1 MNVPHSSDR
10 KRKQQ
15 IRGSTWILFEVTDK
29 DRTKNI
35 HTTDSSIQIKAF
47 FSSVASCNE
56 NDYLTLCWA
65 NYLCI
70 KPSYPIT
77 NATSLPIRPLTMALQ
92 ISISVEVSKHFFCDK
107 VQLYPCLPH
116 PFKVSA
122 IFLTPSPFPTPDPPC
137 TFCPARCI

>member
-1 MNVPHSSDR
+1 MGKH
-10 KRKQQ
+10 
-15 IRGSTWILFEVTDK
+15 WILFEVTDK

-35 HTTDSSIQIKAF
+35 HTIDSSIQIKAF

-56 NDYLTLCWA
+56 NDYLTLCRA

-107 VQLYPCLPH
+107 VQLYPRLPH

-122 IFLTPSPFPTPDPPC
+122 FFPTLQVPFLDLSPP
-137 TFCPARCI
+137 PPPHL

>member
-1 MNVPHSSDR
+1 MGKH
-10 KRKQQ
+10 
-15 IRGSTWILFEVTDK
+15 WILFEVTDK

-35 HTTDSSIQIKAF
+35 HTIDSSIQIKAF
-47 FSSVASCNE
+47 FSLVASCNE

-92 ISISVEVSKHFFCDK
+92 ISLFQLKSASISSATKSR
-107 VQLYPCLPH
+107 VQLYPRLPH

-122 IFLTPSPFPTPDPPC
+122 FFHTLQVPFLDLTPYPHL
-137 TFCPARCI
+137 